1 MWLLKRPLELLLG
14 VLGALA
20 AFFGWSALQRR
31 EGRKQAEAKAAAA
44 AEKAKQQTKERMDA
58 VNTPDMPPAA
68 LEWLREYA
76 KRK

>member
-1 MWLLKRPLELLLG
+1 MWLLKRPIELLVAAVGL
-14 VLGALA
+14 VA
-20 AFFGWSALQRR
+20 AFFGWTALQRR

-44 AEKAKQQTKERMDA
+44 AEKSKQQTKERMDA